1 MKWQRIALVLITLSL
16 LAVPLAWSQGGN
28 SEQQIKTLIDQ
39 VYAALLKADT
49 NFLETLLSDDYTG
62 IRGDGLL
69 LTKAQEIES
78 VKSGAIKYETNE
90 IKDLKIRVYGN
101 TAVTTVLTFF
111 KGITNGK
118 PNSGNVRTT
127 RVWVKQMG
135 KWKCVS
141 YQASR
146 QDFGTLSRGIFGGPM
161 RLRS

>member
-1 MKWQRIALVLITLSL
+1 M
-16 LAVPLAWSQGGN
+16 
-28 SEQQIKTLIDQ
+28 IDQ
-39 VYAALLKADT
+39 VTAAMLKADT
-49 NFLETLLSDDYTG
+49 NSLEKLLADDFTAIHTNG
-62 IRGDGLL
+62 ALF
-69 LTKAQEIES
+69 TKAQEIES

-146 QDFGTLSRGIFGGPM
+146 QDFGTLNREIFGGSM
-161 RLRS
+161 CQRG

>member
-1 MKWQRIALVLITLSL
+1 MMKRSLAILTLVILSL
-16 LAVPLAWSQGGN
+16 LVAPLAWSQGG
-28 SEQQIKTLIDQ
+28 STEQQIKTLIDQ

-49 NFLETLLSDDYTG
+49 TSLETLLSDDYTG

-90 IKDLKIRVYGN
+90 VRDLKIRVYGH

-141 YQASR
+141 YQATRVS
-146 QDFGTLSRGIFGGPM
+146 Q
-161 RLRS
+161 

>member
-1 MKWQRIALVLITLSL
+1 MKWNRIALVLITVSL
-16 LAVPLAWSQGGN
+16 LVVPLAWSQGGN
-28 SEQQIKTLIDQ
+28 AEQQIKTANNNLITA
-39 VYAALLKADT
+39 VLKADT
-49 NFLETLLSDDYTG
+49 DTLEKLLADDYTG
-62 IRGDGLL
+62 VRGDGSV
-69 LTKAQEIES
+69 LTKAQEIEKY
-78 VKSGAIKYETNE
+78 KSGAIKYETNE

-146 QDFGTLSRGIFGGPM
+146 QDFGTLNREIFGGSM
-161 RLRS
+161 CQRG

>member
-1 MKWQRIALVLITLSL
+1 MKWNRIALVLITVSL
-16 LAVPLAWSQGGN
+16 LVVPLAWSQGG
-28 SEQQIKTLIDQ
+28 SAEQQIKTLIDQ
-39 VYAALLKADT
+39 VYTALLKADT
-49 NFLETLLSDDYTG
+49 NSLETLLSDDYTG

-141 YQASR
+141 YQATRVS
-146 QDFGTLSRGIFGGPM
+146 Q
-161 RLRS
+161 